1 MLSSLAAFGIWPA
14 LPLSGLWL
22 FRFTLRNSWTPTLPP
37 LTLLALMTVA
47 GIAVWSGPMLASAAA
62 GLYSARVFG
71 LIGWAVT
78 LCALTGLIKRR
89 AASTRIEPR
98 LSAWDWALGAGLIL
112 AAGLYLGF
120 PNESMLGGR
129 DQGTYANHA
138 IFIARHGR
146 LDVPYPWPAGLHSL
160 FFPPFRGFPGVSG
173 TSPNMTVHFPHLF
186 PVWLAQAFSTFG
198 HHGLFRLNGI
208 FALLSAAIFC
218 GICRFVLPNGYAVV
232 ATLFLALNPSQIWL
246 ARTTLAEM
254 LTQLFVLAGL
264 LALTYAMEGNN
275 QRLARWAGV
284 LFGISTLVR
293 IDSFF
298 LVPLLLLSH
307 LACRIVEAA
316 TGRNCTSIWTPLYQ
330 TALPVFALSWAYYQ
344 FFVGP
349 YVRELSSQVT
359 KLEFAS
365 VISLLAL
372 AAATPRVVN
381 HVARWLKSRVTL
393 VLIGIALFALATYG
407 YWIRP
412 QLGGD
417 HHRSLVNLSRYLSPL
432 VIWGAILGWFVTM
445 WLLVRKGQN
454 VPLSIGLVIV
464 AGFSLLYL
472 RSPLITPDHFWAI
485 RRFVPVVIPG
495 FIFFA
500 GIGVRWILERFPVR
514 WSVATSVLVLSFLGA
529 FTLRAD
535 AVLFTFPEYKGYFAQ
550 LRKLAAKLPKGT
562 PILTHGHPEWA
573 TPLFLAF
580 DRQLIPILMNSDNAR
595 KASASLIPLQLA
607 EHEPVYLL
615 YEGNLDLTG
624 LQYSKVD
631 EVNLS
636 YSHIEQVVNPLPR
649 RAVEKRSLIN
659 IVRITGIPGPT
670 DYRNIV
676 FGTERLWGV
685 DESGFHQEGVC
696 CSKVRWTDGAARLA
710 IPLGGQP
717 PPKALRIGLGSTGPK
732 GTRLQISLN
741 GRTLFDEH
749 VPAGGW
755 SNVFS
760 LEGLRIGQTAEIE
773 LRSDSFIPEQIIKGS
788 SDVRTLGVLV
798 QGIWLLDKEPP
809 FSDKPLSSNAYRSQV
824 KLKERDTRFQVS
836 AGQTIPLR
844 LIVSNIGNGTWPR
857 PTDLGYY
864 TGGVRVGILWFARG
878 RTDGRLAEQRAELP
892 RAMFANDRQEV
903 DAVLHPIGYDGRPL
917 APGHYD
923 VWIGLVQEQVAWFY
937 GKGDA
942 VLKLAV
948 EVRP

>member
-1 MLSSLAAFGIWPA
+1 
-14 LPLSGLWL
+14 
-22 FRFTLRNSWTPTLPP
+22 
-37 LTLLALMTVA
+37 MTVA
-47 GIAVWSGPMLASAAA
+47 GIALWSGPLLASAAA

-98 LSAWDWALGAGLIL
+98 LSAWDWLLGAGLLL

-138 IFIARHGR
+138 IFIAHHGR

-186 PVWLAQAFSTFG
+186 SVWLAQAFSTFG

-208 FALLSAAIFC
+208 FALLSAGTFY
-218 GICRFVLPNGYAVV
+218 GVCRSVLPIGYAVA
-232 ATLFLALNPSQIWL
+232 ATLFLALNPSQIWV
-246 ARTTLAEM
+246 ARTTLSEM
-254 LTQLFVLAGL
+254 LAQFFILAGL
-264 LALTYAMEGNN
+264 LALMHALEGEN
-275 QRLARWAGV
+275 QRLARWSGV

-293 IDSFF
+293 IDSFL

-307 LACRIVEAA
+307 LACRIVEGA

-330 TALPVFALSWAYYQ
+330 TALPVLALSWGYYH

-349 YVRELSSQVT
+349 YVRARSSQIS
-359 KLEFAS
+359 KLEFA
-365 VISLLAL
+365 VVFSLLAL

-393 VLIGIALFALATYG
+393 VVIGISLFALATYG

-417 HHRSLVNLSRYLSPL
+417 HHRSLVNLAQYLSPL
-432 VIWGAILGWFVTM
+432 VIWTAILGWFVSM
-445 WLLVRKGQN
+445 WLLVRRGQN

-500 GIGVRWILERFPVR
+500 GIGVRWIMERFPVR

-580 DRQLIPILMNSDNAR
+580 DRQVIPILMNSDNA
-595 KASASLIPLQLA
+595 KNASASLIPLQLA
-607 EHEPVYLL
+607 EHKPVYLL
-615 YEGNLDLTG
+615 YEGGLDLTG
-624 LQYSKVD
+624 LQYTRVD

-649 RAVEKRSLIN
+649 RVVEKRSAIN
-659 IVRITGIPGPT
+659 IVSITGIPGHS
-670 DYRNIV
+670 DYRSVV
-676 FGTERLWGV
+676 FGTEKIWGV
-685 DESGFHQEGVC
+685 DESGFHQEGLC

-710 IPLGGQP
+710 VPLGGRQP
-717 PPKALRIGLGSTGPK
+717 PPKALRIALGSTEPK
-732 GTRLQISLN
+732 WSRLQISLN
-741 GRTLFDEH
+741 GHRLFDEH
-749 VPAGGW
+749 VPPGGW

-788 SDVRTLGVLV
+788 ADTRTLGVLV
-798 QGIWLLDKEPP
+798 QGIWLLEKAPR
-809 FSDKPLSSNAYRSQV
+809 FSDKALPPGGYSSRWNINQ
-824 KLKERDTRFQVS
+824 
-836 AGQTIPLR
+836 GQKRLYAHSGGTIPLSVTLR
-844 LIVSNIGNGTWPR
+844 NSGNATWPT
-857 PTDLGYY
+857 PGDLGYY
-864 TGGVRVGILWFARG
+864 AGSVRVGILWFARG
-878 RTDGRLAEQRAELP
+878 QTERRLAEHRAELP
-892 RAMFANDRQEV
+892 RTVFSRD
-903 DAVLHPIGYDGRPL
+903 VLDVKIALQPVGYDGNPL
-917 APGHYD
+917 PPGHYE
-923 VWIGLVQEQVAWFY
+923 VWIGLVQEDVAWFY

-948 EVRP
+948 EVGP